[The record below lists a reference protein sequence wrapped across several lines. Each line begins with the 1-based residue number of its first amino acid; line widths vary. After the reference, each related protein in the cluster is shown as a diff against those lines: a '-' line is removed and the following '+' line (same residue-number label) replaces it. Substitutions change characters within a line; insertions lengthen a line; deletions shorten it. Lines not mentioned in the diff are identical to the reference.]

1 MVSIQEPFLIKSG
14 LKWRAYGMWIIKVQ
28 MRHHKAFY
36 HIVDGYRNY
45 FGQTFFGEIAFNTV
59 IDDSSGFLKKGTSVI
74 DWKQL
79 WNFKAFDT
87 TDSIDYNFVIII
99 WKLPTYYEIYTTL
112 RKWNIFCKSRK
123 FECIRI

>member
-1 MVSIQEPFLIKSG
+1 MVILDP
-14 LKWRAYGMWIIKVQ
+14 YGMTFDAVGVFGLAFYLLFRSWSTYCD
-28 MRHHKAFY
+28 HKAFY

-79 WNFKAFDT
+79 WNFKASNANKKYF
-87 TDSIDYNFVIII
+87 
-99 WKLPTYYEIYTTL
+99 
-112 RKWNIFCKSRK
+112 FCYISG
-123 FECIRI
+123 